1 MADARPEACPA
12 ALVADVGELG
22 VLHVRIAEEGPRTF
36 AVVVEG
42 DVAGRSLRR
51 AFTTTSCTTAHAVSG
66 VVVASVRAALD
77 RAERTQRAAEPE
89 LLVPL
94 PPADAPAP
102 TPAPTPTAA
111 PVPTQ
116 TPIAATNTRPPK
128 PVAARAAPRPRLA
141 LAGEGGLAFGILPS
155 LAGTVGVRV
164 AVLVARWRAEI
175 AGGWLVRQRTAA
187 DDGAAVVQL
196 WSVEARGAFVP
207 RVRIVEFPI
216 HAGVVLGD
224 LVARGLEVDG
234 ATTGHAFWGAGIFGA
249 GVAVVPVP
257 RVAIGV
263 EAAGLVAFSRP
274 TFTFGRAD
282 DAPLVVHRPGQL
294 GVRALLRVE
303 IRLP

>member
-1 MADARPEACPA
+1 
-12 ALVADVGELG
+12 
-22 VLHVRIAEEGPRTF
+22 VLQVRIAHEAPRAF
-36 AVVVEG
+36 EVVVEG
-42 DVAGRSLRR
+42 DVAGHSLRR
-51 AFTTTSCTTAHAVSG
+51 RFTASSCATAHAVSD
-66 VVVASVRAALD
+66 VVIAGVRAALD
-77 RAERTQRAAEPE
+77 RDEATRTPVEPE
-89 LLVPL
+89 LLVPM
-94 PPADAPAP
+94 PPADIPTPTPTPTPAVTPRTAPAP
-102 TPAPTPTAA
+102 TRTTFSATSTRPARRFAARPAP
-111 PVPTQ
+111 
-116 TPIAATNTRPPK
+116 RL
-128 PVAARAAPRPRLA
+128 RLA

-155 LAGTVGVRV
+155 LAGTLGLRV
-164 AVLVARWRAEI
+164 ALLVARWRAEI

-187 DDGAAVVQL
+187 DDGAALVQL

-207 RVRIVEFPI
+207 RVRIVEFPV

-234 ATTGHAFWGAGIFGA
+234 ATTGHALWGAGIFGA
-249 GVAVVPVP
+249 GVGVVPVP

-282 DAPLVVHRPGQL
+282 DAPFVVHRPGQL